1 MNVGVIW
8 TRSQHADEIDSIAI
22 VLKRQRSLLEQ
33 VLDLAVGG
41 LDMLEAGRLDDAERL
56 LLLRAKRMQEFA
68 MAEAN
73 VSAKMFDIE
82 NDSTVDPEAFQ
93 ELHDLNIQICTL
105 AGYIIAIDERAEESG
120 QLLAARIS
128 ARA

>member
-105 AGYIIAIDERAEESG
+105 ADYIIAIDERAEESG

>member
-1 MNVGVIW
+1 VGVIW

-105 AGYIIAIDERAEESG
+105 ADYIIAIDERAEESG